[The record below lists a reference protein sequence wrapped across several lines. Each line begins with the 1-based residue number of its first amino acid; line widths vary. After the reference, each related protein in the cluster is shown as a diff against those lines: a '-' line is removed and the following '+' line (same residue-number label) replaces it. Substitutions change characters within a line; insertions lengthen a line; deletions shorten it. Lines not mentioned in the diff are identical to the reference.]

1 MSTITTILE
10 GTIDFRGQV
19 MAETITQVGII
30 SSAILAFAVGYT
42 LQSFEILLLVFGG
55 GVVLTL
61 LAVLPPWPMYNRH
74 PVQWLKST
82 STSTSSSTPSTT
94 ASQKEILAPSSTG
107 TKDE

>member
-1 MSTITTILE
+1 MSTITTLLE

-19 MAETITQVGII
+19 MAETVTQVGII
-30 SSAILAFAVGYT
+30 SSAILAFAVGYA

-74 PVQWLKST
+74 PVQWLKT
-82 STSTSSSTPSTT
+82 TSSSSVSSST
-94 ASQKEILAPSSTG
+94 ASQKEISASSSTE
-107 TKDE
+107 TKDD